1 MFGYV
6 TVNKADLSQEE
17 EQRYKQV
24 YCGLC
29 REIGRRHGQ
38 VARFC
43 LNYDMAFLVLILESL
58 YEPETKNEE
67 ARCFVHPQKKNSYSV
82 SEMTSYAADMTIAL
96 TYHKCMDDW
105 KDERKVSRYG
115 YAGMLKKSYREIQ
128 KKWPRQCEAIETCM
142 HSLAQIESEAGGMDA
157 SANCFG
163 ALMAELFIY
172 QEDIWS
178 KPLRQFGN
186 CLGRFIYLM
195 DAVID
200 YEEDIKKGNYNPIV
214 ADKKTQEETEEL
226 LTIQMGMAAEIFEKL
241 PLVED
246 AHLLRSIIY
255 AGVWQKYQEKTKTN

>member
-1 MFGYV
+1 
-6 TVNKADLSQEE
+6 
-17 EQRYKQV
+17 
-24 YCGLC
+24 
-29 REIGRRHGQ
+29 
-38 VARFC
+38 
-43 LNYDMAFLVLILESL
+43 
-58 YEPETKNEE
+58 
-67 ARCFVHPQKKNSYSV
+67 
-82 SEMTSYAADMTIAL
+82 
-96 TYHKCMDDW
+96 
-105 KDERKVSRYG
+105 
-115 YAGMLKKSYREIQ
+115 
-128 KKWPRQCEAIETCM
+128 M

-214 ADKKTQEETEEL
+214 ADKKTQEETEEI